1 MKRSH
6 FSTLCAAALA
16 AMLVAPNL
24 QASRL
29 EKAEVTSFREG
40 HARVC
45 AGCRIHFDP
54 PRTTLIRLDRRPN
67 VSVALLPVNVCSD
80 PGVSLWFP
88 EEGEHLAAFLN
99 SQQPELK

>member
-1 MKRSH
+1 MKCSH
-6 FSTLCAAALA
+6 FSSLCAAALA
-16 AMLVAPNL
+16 ALLAAPHL

-40 HARVC
+40 NGRFC
-45 AGCRIHFDP
+45 AGCRIHIES
-54 PRTTLIRLDRRPN
+54 PRNTMIRLDRRPN
-67 VSVALLPVNVCSD
+67 VSMSQLPLNVCSD

-99 SQQPELK
+99 SQQPGLK